1 MFGLG
6 MQEIIVIAL
15 IILLLF
21 GGKKIPE
28 LMKGLGKGVKSFKDG
43 MKDVDES
50 TKDETKKDEELRQM
64 DEGTNALTFWDHLDV
79 LRSSLIRMGVAI
91 VILAI
96 VAFAMKD
103 LLFSV
108 VLAPRSSDFITYQLL
123 GVDAFHINLM
133 NTGLTEQFM
142 IHMRTAIYAGLLLAS
157 PYILYELFRFVSP
170 ALYQNERRYAVWIVG
185 AAYLMFLMGT
195 LVNYFV
201 VFPLTVRFLGTYQVS
216 PDVANMLTLQSYID
230 TLLGMSLVMGVV
242 FELPVVCGLMGR
254 MGLINSHMMSQFRR
268 HAIVAILV
276 VAAIITPTTDVF
288 TLFVVAL
295 PIYLLYE
302 LSIQIVKVT
311 N

>member
-1 MFGLG
+1 MS
-6 MQEIIVIAL
+6 EEKSPR
-15 IILLLF
+15 LLERQ
-21 GGKKIPE
+21 G
-28 LMKGLGKGVKSFKDG
+28 
-43 MKDVDES
+43 
-50 TKDETKKDEELRQM
+50 ET
-64 DEGTNALTFWDHLDV
+64 LTFWDHLDV
-79 LRSSLIRMGVAI
+79 LRSSLIRMAVAVMVLGVA
-91 VILAI
+91 
-96 VAFAMKD
+96 AFCLKD

-108 VLAPRSSDFITYQLL
+108 VLAPRSSDFVTYQLL

-170 ALYQNERRYAVWIVG
+170 GLYQNERRYAVWIVG
-185 AAYLMFLMGT
+185 AAYVMFLMGT
-195 LVNYFV
+195 LVNYFI

-268 HAIVAILV
+268 HAVVAILV
-276 VAAIITPTTDVF
+276 VSAIITPTTDVF

-302 LSIQIVKVT
+302 LSIQIVKIT

>member
-1 MFGLG
+1 MPTANS
-6 MQEIIVIAL
+6 ERPIAS
-15 IILLLF
+15 
-21 GGKKIPE
+21 
-28 LMKGLGKGVKSFKDG
+28 MS
-43 MKDVDES
+43 
-50 TKDETKKDEELRQM
+50 
-64 DEGTNALTFWDHLDV
+64 FWDHLDV

-108 VLAPRSSDFITYQLL
+108 VLAPRSSDFVTYQLL

-170 ALYQNERRYAVWIVG
+170 ALYQNERCYAVWIVG
-185 AAYLMFLMGT
+185 AAYMMFLMGT